1 MDSFSLDP
9 AFLHYGA
16 AIDIGTTTVAAR
28 LYAADGTLSA
38 EASLLNPQ
46 APFGAD
52 VISRMEAAIGG
63 KSAQLAQAIRRGIDR
78 LLLTLAGQAGILPT
92 AIDGAVITGNTAM
105 LYLLTETSTEPL
117 SHAPFRM
124 DRAFGEYLTAETLG
138 LSALAS
144 ETAVYLAPCIS
155 AFVGGDTVSAILATG
170 MCKRTDTVLLA
181 DIGTNGEIALWHGG
195 SLSVCST
202 AAGPAF
208 EGVGISM
215 GMRGTDGAIDRVAIV
230 NGALSA
236 HVLGE
241 GTARGIC
248 GSGLVDAVAAMLD
261 LEIIDE
267 TGYMEDDEAEILAP
281 VVLTQQDV
289 RMVQLAKSAICAGL
303 CTLAKTA
310 NVDMD
315 DVEGL
320 VLAGGFGSYLDV
332 KNAGRIGLIPNEL
345 SDKTA
350 VIGNAALDGAT
361 MILLNKDAKARASQI
376 AKSALVRELSS
387 DPVFSEFYMMGMMFS
402 DEM

>member
-1 MDSFSLDP
+1 ML
-9 AFLHYGA
+9 
-16 AIDIGTTTVAAR
+16 
-28 LYAADGTLSA
+28 
-38 EASLLNPQ
+38 EAL
-46 APFGAD
+46 A
-52 VISRMEAAIGG
+52 
-63 KSAQLAQAIRRGIDR
+63 KSARISAKEID
-78 LLLTLAGQAGILPT
+78 
-92 AIDGAVITGNTAM
+92 VMVVTGNTAM

-117 SHAPFRM
+117 SHAPFYVERLF
-124 DRAFGEYLTAETLG
+124 DETLSAEALGLTA
-138 LSALAS
+138 LSDDAK
-144 ETAVYLAPCIS
+144 VYLPSCIA
-155 AFVGGDTVSAILATG
+155 AFVGADTVCALLASNI
-170 MCKRTDTVLLA
+170 CDEDKTVLLA
-181 DIGTNGEIALWHGG
+181 DIGTNGEMALVHKGT
-195 SLSVCST
+195 LTVCST

-215 GMRGTDGAIDRVAIV
+215 GMRGAIGAVDRVKV
-230 NGALSA
+230 ENGALVA
-236 HVLGE
+236 HVIGD
-241 GTARGIC
+241 TTPVGIC
-248 GSGLVDAVAAMLD
+248 GSGLVDAVACL
-261 LEIIDE
+261 LETEAVDE

-361 MILLNKDAKARASQI
+361 MILLNKDAKARATQI

-402 DEM
+402 DET